1 MADSFTVVFYDA
13 EVLSRLQQI
22 ARRVDN
28 MAPAM
33 RSIGEL
39 LAESTKAR
47 FSSSTAPDGQRWK
60 PLADSTLLGILAK
73 ISGNYAAY
81 TNLKTKKQGKVRVG
95 DKKGFFDVDGRI
107 TKKTALK
114 MANRKPLVDTGILQ
128 DTIRYQVAAD
138 GNRVEIGTNR
148 FASVWEG
155 GAAVHQFGDKNGNIP
170 ARPFLG
176 MSDEDKVEVLAI
188 LDRFVEQAIN

>member
-1 MADSFTVVFYDA
+1 VADSFSVVSNEP
-13 EVLSRLQQI
+13 EVIARLQQI
-22 ARRVDN
+22 AQRVGN

-33 RSIGEL
+33 GAIGEL
-39 LAESTKAR
+39 LTESSKAR

-81 TNLKTKKQGKVRVG
+81 TILKTKKEGKVRVD
-95 DKKGFFDVDGRI
+95 DKKGFFDVGGRI
-107 TKKTALK
+107 TKKTAQK

-128 DTIRYQVAAD
+128 DTIRYQVGAD
-138 GNRVEIGTNR
+138 GNSVEIGTNR
-148 FASVWEG
+148 FASEWEG
-155 GAAVHQFGDKNGNIP
+155 GAAVHQFGDKEGNIP

-176 MSDEDKVEVLAI
+176 VSSNDRVDVLDI
-188 LDRFVEQAIN
+188 LDRFVAQAIN